1 VISVTSLYKQLFGRK
16 GPGIGTDIDMA
27 EHGRQGGL
35 STGQPFKFTD
45 FLDYAIKI
53 TESGSYTYVAYAI
66 PGSAESS
73 AVWRAM
79 RLDESSGLRI
89 TYADGDNEFDNVATD
104 LTALSYS

>member
-1 VISVTSLYKQLFGRK
+1 MNITDLYKQLFGRK
-16 GPGIGTDIDMA
+16 GIGGGNVIDMA

-53 TESGSYTYVAYAI
+53 TEVGNITYIAYAI
-66 PGSAESS
+66 PGSAQAD

-79 RLDESSGLRI
+79 KLDSSSGLVI
-89 TYADGDNEFDNVATD
+89 TYADGDNGFNNAATD
-104 LTALSYS
+104 LTTLSYS